1 MQYILMLLV
10 AVCPLGLCY
19 GADKGFTTLFRGRP
33 QHNSG
38 RCVRVNRKYAVAGIL
53 LAVLGLSS
61 LFNMGE
67 SKLFLFAGI
76 LLIPTGIFLIIYYM
90 SFGIYYDDDGF
101 LYSSFGKK
109 SVAYE
114 YGQIRGQQLYSAS
127 GSIVIELHMED
138 GSTVSLQAGM
148 PGIYPF
154 LDEAFAG
161 WCRQT
166 EHDPENCSFHDP
178 ANTCYFPPMEEL

>member
-1 MQYILMLLV
+1 MQYLIMIVV
-10 AVCPLGLCY
+10 AVFTLGICFA
-19 GADKGFTTLFRGRP
+19 ADKGFTRVFRSKP

-38 RCVRVNRKYAVAGIL
+38 RSVRVNRKYAVAGIL
-53 LAVLGLSS
+53 LVVLGLAS
-61 LFNMGE
+61 LFHLGD
-67 SKLFLFAGI
+67 SKLFLIGGI

-90 SFGIYYDDDGF
+90 SFGIYYDEDGF

-109 SVAYE
+109 SVTFE
-114 YGQIRGQQLYSAS
+114 YGQIRGQQLYNAS
-127 GSIVIELHMED
+127 GNIVIELHMDD

-154 LDEAFAG
+154 LDEAFTG

-166 EHDPENCSFHDP
+166 EHDPNHCSFHDP